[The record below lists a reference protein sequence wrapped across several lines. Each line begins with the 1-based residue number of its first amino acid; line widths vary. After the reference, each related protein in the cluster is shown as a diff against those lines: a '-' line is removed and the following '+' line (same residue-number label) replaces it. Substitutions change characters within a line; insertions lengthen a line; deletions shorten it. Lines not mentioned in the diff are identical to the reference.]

1 MEEEILNPEEEVVI
15 PKRGFAVCRNVQ
27 SYKDLNATINA
38 AKGYPN
44 HSNGTDRYSE
54 EEPYL
59 YVDGLPAMLI
69 ESNTTEIVG
78 EEVVEENVQ
87 LEKQWVAGEE
97 LKIDDKRVYL
107 NKLYKVNQD
116 HTSAEQWKPNLTEAL
131 YSEVDFDDEI
141 SEWRPVTGAHNTYG
155 MGAQCYYNGHLWES
169 THPANSWPPGTA
181 GLWLDLGPTGEE
193 PPEDLC
199 VSTAAWDI
207 SQATYYQTEVM
218 AGRVVHV
225 KYNNRIWKSKNAT
238 HLYIAPALSGNGAIS
253 WEFVKLCE

>member
-78 EEVVEENVQ
+78 EEVVEEEVQ
-87 LEKQWVAGEE
+87 LEPNWNDFIGVEIEK
-97 LKIDDKRVYL
+97 DKKVVY
-107 NKLYKVNQD
+107 NGKLYKVNQT
-116 HTSAEQWKPNLTEAL
+116 HTPQLQYPPDEVESL
-131 YSEVDFDDEI
+131 YSEVDFEGEI
-141 SEWRPVTGAHNTYG
+141 NEWRPVTGAHNTYAL
-155 MGAQCYYNGHLWES
+155 GAQCLWNGVVHTSLIDNNAYPPSYTAYWEAES
-169 THPANSWPPGTA
+169 SGDVYPVWVQPTGAHNAYKVGDIVWFPTEGSQLYKCTAGDAGGNNSWSPLVYG
-181 GLWLDLGPTGEE
+181 WQVYN
-193 PPEDLC
+193 PE
-199 VSTAAWDI
+199 
-207 SQATYYQTEVM
+207 
-218 AGRVVHV
+218 
-225 KYNNRIWKSKNAT
+225 
-238 HLYIAPALSGNGAIS
+238 
-253 WEFVKLCE
+253 